1 MRVAEQEARGG
12 RNEGIR
18 RVVAQYALSGIGAL
32 ILLGAA
38 GVYLLER
45 VGRREA
51 IRNARQVA
59 EVAGRGVAEPE
70 LTAAVLHGDA
80 TAVGRFDRI
89 VRRGVLDGRVVR
101 VKVWRPDGEIVYSDE
116 HRLIGS
122 RYPLGDDERRALAT
136 GKAKAEIS
144 DLSKRENR
152 FERRFD
158 KLLEVYLPISTTG
171 GHKVLF
177 EVYLRFSSVAANG
190 RRIWTTF
197 APVLIG
203 GLLLLYLVQVPLA
216 WSMARG
222 LRQGQLE
229 RERLL
234 QRAIDASDTERRRIA
249 RDLHD
254 GVVQSLAGVSYSL
267 AAAADRLEGDGRP
280 SADAVRL
287 RQAAADTRQ
296 SMRDLRSLIVEISP
310 PNLHEEGLGNALGD
324 LLSSLSAAGVQTSLD
339 VDRGLEL
346 APDTEALVFRVA
358 QEAVRNA
365 GAHANAGQVA
375 LTLVADDGRT
385 RLVVEDDG
393 AGFSPRD
400 LERRRTEGHVGL
412 SLLSGLV
419 ADAGGTLEVD
429 SKPGEGTRL
438 TAEVPRR

>member
-1 MRVAEQEARGG
+1 
-12 RNEGIR
+12 
-18 RVVAQYALSGIGAL
+18 VVAAVTQF
-32 ILLGAA
+32 LLA
-38 GVYLLER
+38 GL
-45 VGRREA
+45 
-51 IRNARQVA
+51 
-59 EVAGRGVAEPE
+59 
-70 LTAAVLHGDA
+70 AAVLLITAASVYVVRRNASSEAVRDAREVAAIDGHAIVEPVLGDDVLA
-80 TAVGRFDRI
+80 GDPAARARLDDI
-89 VRRGVLDGRVVR
+89 VRRRVLTERAVR
-101 VKVWRPDGEIVYSDE
+101 VKVWSPDGRVLYSDE
-116 HRLIGS
+116 HRLIGD
-122 RYPLGDDERRALAT
+122 RFTLGTAELAAFRE
-136 GKAKAEIS
+136 GRVDADVS
-144 DLSKRENR
+144 DLTEAENR
-152 FERRFD
+152 YERAYH

-375 LTLVADDGRT
+375 LTLVADDGRA
-385 RLVVEDDG
+385 RLAGEDDG
-393 AGFSPRD
+393 AGFAPRD
-400 LERRRTEGHVGL
+400 LGRRRTEGHVGL

>member
-1 MRVAEQEARGG
+1 MVAAVTQFLLAGLAAV
-12 RNEGIR
+12 ILITAASVY
-18 RVVAQYALSGIGAL
+18 VV
-32 ILLGAA
+32 
-38 GVYLLER
+38 R
-45 VGRREA
+45 
-51 IRNARQVA
+51 RNASSEAVRDA
-59 EVAGRGVAEPE
+59 REVAAIDGHAIVEPV
-70 LTAAVLHGDA
+70 LGDDVLAGDPAARARLD
-80 TAVGRFDRI
+80 DI
-89 VRRGVLDGRVVR
+89 VRRRVLTERAVR
-101 VKVWRPDGEIVYSDE
+101 VKVWSPDGRVLYSDE
-116 HRLIGS
+116 HRLIGD
-122 RYPLGDDERRALAT
+122 RFTLGTAELAAFRE
-136 GKAKAEIS
+136 GRVDADVS
-144 DLSKRENR
+144 DLTEAENR
-152 FERRFD
+152 YERAYH

-324 LLSSLSAAGVQTSLD
+324 LLSSLSAAGVQTNLD

-365 GAHANAGQVA
+365 GAHANAGQVS
-375 LTLVADDGRT
+375 LTLVADDGRA